1 MTLWTLWWGWVE
13 ALRPACGRTRTFFWM
28 ATCLMGMSIR
38 KDRKGVTSL
47 IRALGLRPECDDRML
62 DFFHSPALHVSAL
75 TQLWCALVFRIHP
88 SLYRVRGKP
97 VLIGDGLKVAKS
109 GRTMPAVKKLHQ
121 TSDSNTKPEY
131 IFGHSCQ
138 AVAVLT

>member
-75 TQLWCALVFRIHP
+75 T
-88 SLYRVRGKP
+88 
-97 VLIGDGLKVAKS
+97 
-109 GRTMPAVKKLHQ
+109 
-121 TSDSNTKPEY
+121 
-131 IFGHSCQ
+131 
-138 AVAVLT
+138 